1 MLSFALDGE
10 GLRLGRLEGSIAV
23 ITGGGRGIG
32 RAIAQ
37 RFACE
42 GATVVISSRTEAEI
56 AAVVAEIEA
65 QGGKGLAVVA
75 DAMERGSARAPVKQ
89 ALARFGRVD
98 ILVNN
103 VGGCIG
109 MHEPFGGGD
118 EGFEAT
124 LVLNVHSAWWATTA
138 ALPAMRDN
146 GFGRVIN
153 IGSTESLRANEGGPT
168 GYVVGKHAIVGLTR
182 QLGRD
187 VGATGI
193 TVNCICPGW
202 TDTSMVDFANTGQ
215 YFGISAEDARA
226 HAAGQCAQNRI
237 MEAEEIADT
246 ALFLASADA
255 ARITGQVIS
264 VDGGFRL

>member
-1 MLSFALDGE
+1 
-10 GLRLGRLEGSIAV
+10 LGRLEGKIAV
-23 ITGGGRGIG
+23 VTGGGRGIG
-32 RAIAQ
+32 RACALH
-37 RFACE
+37 FARE
-42 GATVVISSRTEAEI
+42 GAKVVVSSRTAAEI
-56 AAVVAEIEA
+56 EAVVAEIAALGSE
-65 QGGKGLAVVA
+65 GLAVVA
-75 DAMERGSARAPVKQ
+75 DAMARESARAPVRQ
-89 ALARFGRVD
+89 AIERFGRAD

-109 MHEPFGGGD
+109 MHEPFAGGD
-118 EGFEAT
+118 DSFEET
-124 LVLNVHSAWWATTA
+124 LVLNLHSAWWATTA

-168 GYVVGKHAIVGLTR
+168 AYVVGKHAIVGLTK

-202 TDTSMVDFANTGQ
+202 TRTSMVDFANMAAYLGT
-215 YFGISAEDARA
+215 SAAEAQA
-226 HAAGQCAQNRI
+226 YAEQQCAQNRI
-237 MEAEEIADT
+237 MEATEIADT
-246 ALFLASADA
+246 ALFLASDEA

-264 VDGGFRL
+264 VDGGYRL